1 MSDHQVVIPLRWRA
15 VFEGADLPVRATD
28 TDVEHA
34 KHDLVRLRDPGR
46 LVLDDFDCFGSWKN
60 CDCLHVVSFHTY
72 IKEQQIYLVRARRFA
87 LLSPP
92 HYNYTSGILPKKV
105 QADATLRRYC
115 RAAVRREIFS
125 KKIFPTERVFH
136 SPRFTCFDFRM

>member
-1 MSDHQVVIPLRWRA
+1 MRTGATYRWHNQVTRFQAVDGRTDFRDLGERFMSDHQVVIPLRWRA

-34 KHDLVRLRDPGR
+34 KHDLVRLREPGR

-72 IKEQQIYLVRARRFA
+72 IHNRATD
-87 LLSPP
+87 L
-92 HYNYTSGILPKKV
+92 
-105 QADATLRRYC
+105 
-115 RAAVRREIFS
+115 FS
-125 KKIFPTERVFH
+125 E
-136 SPRFTCFDFRM
+136 S